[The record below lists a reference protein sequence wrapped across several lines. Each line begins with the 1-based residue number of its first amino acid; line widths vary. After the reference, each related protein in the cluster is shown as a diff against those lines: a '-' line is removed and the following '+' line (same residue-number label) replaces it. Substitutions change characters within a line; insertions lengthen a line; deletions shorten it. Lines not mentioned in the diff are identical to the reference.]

1 MPYITQAEAEL
12 NVEGFT
18 DKTQIEKDALLLKA
32 DAYLSSKCVPQ
43 FNDVTKVPDKL
54 KQAAYE
60 VIRGTIAGKLF
71 VGVARLATSEKVK
84 ADVLEVQ
91 ETYSETAIE
100 LNQYEQLIDMLIATF
115 INCGKARVSLRE
127 RY

>member
-43 FNDVTKVPDKL
+43 FNDTTKVPDKL

-100 LNQYEQLIDMLIATF
+100 LNQYEQLIDMLISTF
-115 INCGKARVSLRE
+115 VNCGKARVSLRE

>member
-43 FNDVTKVPDKL
+43 FNDVAKVPDKL

-91 ETYSETAIE
+91 ETYAETAIE

-115 INCGKARVSLRE
+115 VNCGKARVSLRE

>member
-32 DAYLSSKCVPQ
+32 DAYLSAKCVPQ
-43 FNDVTKVPDKL
+43 FNDATKVPEKL

-60 VIRGTIAGKLF
+60 VIRGAMAGKLF
-71 VGVARLATSEKVK
+71 VGVSQSVTEKRVK
-84 ADVLEVQ
+84 AGDVESQ
-91 ETYSETAIE
+91 KKFAEGSIE
-100 LNQYEQLIDMLIATF
+100 INQYEQLIDMLIAPYLS
-115 INCGKARVSLRE
+115 CGKARVSLRE